1 MTYFWESFWG
11 VIFVAAGATIASVV
25 GWIWWLGA
33 LIGLGVYL
41 VVLFLVKNP
50 DAIPMIIDEI

>member
-1 MTYFWESFWG
+1 MEYFWEIFWLVVF
-11 VIFVAAGATIASVV
+11 VIGGAVIATMFN
-25 GWIWWLGA
+25 WLWWAGA

-41 VVLFLVKNP
+41 LGLFLIKNP

>member
-1 MTYFWESFWG
+1 MTYFWEIFWG
-11 VIFVAAGATIASVV
+11 VVFVAAGASIASVV

-41 VVLFLVKNP
+41 VILFFVKNP
-50 DAIPMIIDEI
+50 DAIATIVEEI

>member
-1 MTYFWESFWG
+1 M
-11 VIFVAAGATIASVV
+11 VIFVAAGAVIASLLS
-25 GWIWWLGA
+25 WIWWLGA

-41 VVLFLVKNP
+41 IVLFLVKNP